1 MVFVRH
7 LAIAHVRAIARATRV
22 WKMDYEYEPSRKNIS
37 TILKHVTMEDQ
48 LCLEENHALSILT
61 ILNEFRQD
69 QLLCDV
75 VLLVQHK
82 ELYSHRNVL
91 AAGSPY
97 FRGMF
102 STNMRENMESK
113 PVILNDVTLP
123 IMEQILDFLYT
134 GQVQLTAEN
143 VKDLVGAANY
153 FLMDNLKE
161 TCCQYLKKNLK
172 PSNCL
177 GIEAIA
183 EQFGCEELKQS
194 TNKYILDNFVEVSH
208 CKEFLSLCSERLLE
222 FLSSDDTNVEKEE
235 QIYEALMIWVKS
247 DKEQIERVKE
257 LENLLNMVR
266 FPLMSPYYIADH
278 VEKEKLVTSSS
289 CCNSLL
295 LEAKNYH
302 LLPDRR
308 HLLDNYRTR
317 LRKSLGL
324 VNVIIGA
331 GGIEKGQVKHTTF
344 CFLPERNTWFYL
356 APMSTAR
363 CRHGLA
369 VMGEFVY
376 AVGGQ
381 SREGK

>member
-1 MVFVRH
+1 MNPRERTSAQLTF
-7 LAIAHVRAIARATRV
+7 
-22 WKMDYEYEPSRKNIS
+22 S
-37 TILKHVTMEDQ
+37 KHVTMEDQ

-113 PVILNDVTLP
+113 PVILNDITLP

-134 GQVQLTAEN
+134 GQVQLTA
-143 VKDLVGAANY
+143 
-153 FLMDNLKE
+153 DNLKE

>member
-1 MVFVRH
+1 M
-7 LAIAHVRAIARATRV
+7 
-22 WKMDYEYEPSRKNIS
+22 
-37 TILKHVTMEDQ
+37 
-48 LCLEENHALSILT
+48 EENHALSILS
-61 ILNEFRQD
+61 ILNEFRQER
-69 QLLCDV
+69 LLCDV
-75 VLLVQHK
+75 VLLVQQR

-102 STNMRENMESK
+102 STSMRENRESK
-113 PVILNDVTLP
+113 PVILNDISLP

-134 GQVQLTAEN
+134 GQVLLTGEN
-143 VKDLVGAANY
+143 VKDLVAAANY

-194 TNKYILDNFVEVSH
+194 THKYVLDNFVEVSH
-208 CKEFLSLCSERLLE
+208 CNEFVSLCSERLIE

-247 DKEQIERVKE
+247 DKEQVERVKE
-257 LENLLNMVR
+257 LENLLYMVR

-278 VEKEKLVTSSS
+278 VEKEELVTSSS
-289 CCNSLL
+289 CCNALL

-331 GGIEKGQVKHTTF
+331 GGIEKGQVKQTTF
-344 CFLPERNTWFYL
+344 CFLPQRNTWFYL
-356 APMSTAR
+356 ISMSTAR

-381 SREGK
+381 SREGKSNILYI

>member
-1 MVFVRH
+1 
-7 LAIAHVRAIARATRV
+7 
-22 WKMDYEYEPSRKNIS
+22 
-37 TILKHVTMEDQ
+37 MEDQ
-48 LCLEENHALSILT
+48 FCLEENHSISILNV
-61 ILNEFRQD
+61 LNDFRENKF
-69 QLLCDV
+69 LCDLVLV
-75 VLLVQHK
+75 VQQK
-82 ELYSHRNVL
+82 EMYCHRNIL

-102 STNMRENMESK
+102 STKMKENMESK
-113 PVILNDVTLP
+113 PVILNDLTVE
-123 IMEQILDFLYT
+123 IMELILAFLYT
-134 GQVQLTAEN
+134 GQVLLTAEN
-143 VKDLVGAANY
+143 VKDIVAAANY

-177 GIEAIA
+177 GVESIA
-183 EQFGCEELKQS
+183 EQFGCDELKEFTHQ
-194 TNKYILDNFVEVSH
+194 YILDNFVEVSQS
-208 CKEFLSLCSERLLE
+208 KEFLSLCSEHVLELL
-222 FLSSDDTNVEKEE
+222 SNDGTNVEKEE
-235 QIYEALMIWVKS
+235 QIYEALLTWVKGS
-247 DKEQIERVKE
+247 DKDQFERIKE
-257 LENLLNMVR
+257 LENLLCMVR

-278 VEKEKLVTSSS
+278 VEKEEIVTSTS
-289 CCNSLL
+289 CCSSLL

-317 LRKSLGL
+317 LRKSMGL

-344 CFLPERNTWFYL
+344 CFLPHRNTWFYL
-356 APMSTAR
+356 TPMASAR

-381 SREGK
+381 SREGLYVVHCLSLLYYCGDEIRKSHLPLAKVLSADSITY